1 MPRPKGYDPQTFR
14 KAAMMAF
21 WKKGYAATSVADLE
35 EATGLNRR
43 QLFREA
49 KNKRELFLQA
59 LLDFAAISTERDLEV
74 LGREAGL
81 ASIRE
86 VLGHLVD
93 QADYDPGR
101 FGCLVCNTCR
111 EPVAADDP
119 EIGRFVAQHLRKI
132 ESAYARGLARAAS
145 DGEIAVEDEGLRR
158 SSRHL
163 MAIHM
168 SLLLLVRAGEPKAV
182 LEDIAEAAV
191 SSLL

>member
-21 WKKGYAATSVADLE
+21 WKKGYAATSVSDLE

-49 KNKRELFLQA
+49 KNKRELFQQA
-59 LLDFAAISTERDLEV
+59 LFDFAAISVERDLDV

-81 ASIRE
+81 ASIRQ
-86 VLGHLVD
+86 VLGQLVD

-111 EPVAADDP
+111 EPIAMDDP
-119 EIGRFVAQHLRKI
+119 EIGGFVSQHLRRI
-132 ESAYARGLARAAS
+132 ESAYGSGLERAAS
-145 DGEIAVEDEGLRR
+145 DGEIAADAEHIRR

-163 MAIHM
+163 LAIHM
-168 SLLLLVRAGEPKAV
+168 SILLLVRAGESKAV
-182 LEDIAEAAV
+182 LEDIAESALRA
-191 SSLL
+191 LR